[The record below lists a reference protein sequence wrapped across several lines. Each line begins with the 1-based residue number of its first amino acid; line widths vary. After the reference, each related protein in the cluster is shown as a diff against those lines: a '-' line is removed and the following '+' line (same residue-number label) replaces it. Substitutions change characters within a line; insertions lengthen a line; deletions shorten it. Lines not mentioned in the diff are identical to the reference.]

1 MIGKIELV
9 DVVEHEN
16 GDATYSF
23 DLDETTVR
31 LTQELGLKLLL
42 YCGLTG
48 LPIEDAFNLILN
60 HKQWVGD
67 AE

>member
-1 MIGKIELV
+1 MIGKMELV

-23 DLDETTVR
+23 DLDDATVK
-31 LTQELGLKLLL
+31 LSQELGLKFLL
-42 YCGLTG
+42 YCGLTSI
-48 LPIEDAFNLILN
+48 PIEDAFNLILN

-67 AE
+67 VE

>member
-1 MIGKIELV
+1 MSGKMELV
-9 DVVEHEN
+9 DVVEHEK

-23 DLDETTVR
+23 DLDDATVR
-31 LTQELGLKLLL
+31 LTQELGLKFLL

-48 LPIEDAFNLILN
+48 IPIEDAFNLILN

-67 AE
+67 VE

>member
-16 GDATYSF
+16 GEATYSF

-48 LPIEDAFNLILN
+48 LPTEDAFNLILN

-67 AE
+67 VE

>member
-1 MIGKIELV
+1 MIGKMELV
-9 DVVEHEN
+9 DVIEHEN

-48 LPIEDAFNLILN
+48 IPIEDAFNLILI

-67 AE
+67 VE